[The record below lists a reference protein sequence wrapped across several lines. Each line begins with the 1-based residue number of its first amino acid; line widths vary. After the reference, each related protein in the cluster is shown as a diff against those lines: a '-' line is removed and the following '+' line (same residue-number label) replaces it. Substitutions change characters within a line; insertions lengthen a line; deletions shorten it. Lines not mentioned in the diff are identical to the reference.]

1 MVKWSALVILLDVNW
16 VRIWCTSLQLYLPLN
31 LTTSD
36 LGDSGTEITMCWLF
50 RNCKWLWWLSSDDDQ
65 CSAAV
70 CWWQLCFCIDM
81 WSTQSGTFVDRV
93 TTTAGTPHANSEHG
107 LGTALLQHDD
117 SGCRQLWWSGECER
131 STISWSIWS
140 WLTYQWYVMVFFA
153 CSNIYTAVVTCQ
165 ECRPCWIF
173 PLFTRV
179 APDLIFQI
187 RWFGIADPA
196 GAGAVAGAECSWA
209 GGLGYIT

>member
-1 MVKWSALVILLDVNW
+1 
-16 VRIWCTSLQLYLPLN
+16 
-31 LTTSD
+31 
-36 LGDSGTEITMCWLF
+36 MCWLF

-131 STISWSIWS
+131 FTISWSIWS
-140 WLTYQWYVMVFFA
+140 WLTYQWYVMVFLHAATYILRLLLVRNAGLVGYSHFLLGLHRIWFFK
-153 CSNIYTAVVTCQ
+153 SG
-165 ECRPCWIF
+165 
-173 PLFTRV
+173 
-179 APDLIFQI
+179 DLGLQI
-187 RWFGIADPA
+187 RPGPGPWLEPNVLELEA
-196 GAGAVAGAECSWA
+196 
-209 GGLGYIT
+209 